1 MRLIVGLGNP
11 GRRYRDTPHNAG
23 FLVCDGFAERHGL
36 DAEVSKFEGLWR
48 RGRVAGEAIGVLK
61 PTTYMNLSGRSVAE
75 ALRYTPAEGK
85 DLILVFDDLEL
96 PLGKLRIRPGGG
108 HGGHNGTRSV
118 IESIGQRDFPRLR
131 VGVGRPSEGQ
141 RDPTGHLLSR
151 VRSENRDQFRQ
162 TVERAV
168 EALDCLLEHG
178 VDEAMNRYNGLP
190 AVGEVGEEREEETR
204 KGKE

>member
-23 FLVCDGFAERHGL
+23 FLVCDSFADRHALGPEVRKYSGL
-36 DAEVSKFEGLWR
+36 FR
-48 RGRVAGEAIGVLK
+48 RGRVRSQDIGVLK

-75 ALRYTPAEGK
+75 ALRYLPAEAE

-118 IESIGQRDFPRLR
+118 IQSIGQHDFPRLR
-131 VGVGRPSEGQ
+131 VGVGRPAGQ

-151 VRSENRDQFRQ
+151 VRSENKERFKQ

-168 EALDCLLEHG
+168 EALDCLLENG

-190 AVGEVGEEREEETR
+190 AIGEEETR
-204 KGKE
+204 EEDE

>member
-11 GRRYRDTPHNAG
+11 GRRYQDTPHNAG
-23 FLVCDGFAERHGL
+23 FLVCDGFAERYSLGPE
-36 DAEVSKFEGLWR
+36 ATKFEGLYR
-48 RGRVAGEAIGVLK
+48 RGRVAGEDVGVLK
-61 PTTYMNLSGRSVAE
+61 PTTFMNLSGRSVAE

-131 VGVGRPSEGQ
+131 VGVGRPSNQ

-151 VRSENRDQFRQ
+151 VRSEQRDQFRQ

-168 EALDCLLEHG
+168 EALDYLLEHG

-190 AVGEVGEEREEETR
+190 AIGEEEMG